1 LTRVGTYLEAQKALV
16 FDANCRYDVILGNDF
31 INKVGIDIKG
41 SSGTVEWLGNSIPM
55 CVPPTFEQAE
65 EDFNA
70 LFKSYLIDIENEWLG
85 FGPLDS
91 YASKILDAKYEK
103 VKVEDIVAAQS
114 HLTPNQ
120 RDDLAKLLKNMK
132 NSSVENLDCIH
143 TKK

>member
-1 LTRVGTYLEAQKALV
+1 MNGSGLAHS
-16 FDANCRYDVILGNDF
+16 ILR
-31 INKVGIDIKG
+31 
-41 SSGTVEWLGNSIPM
+41 
-55 CVPPTFEQAE
+55 
-65 EDFNA
+65 
-70 LFKSYLIDIENEWLG
+70 
-85 FGPLDS
+85 